1 VSDDLPDTESSA
13 RWPLDEGHTEEYP
26 TITQPLAGPLDRPDW
41 LAGDDAG
48 GGGDADDEWV
58 SQTAHGIR
66 LGIPV
71 AALAAVVLVAAGFWG
86 GAELQ
91 KSQGGTS
98 SSLAGAAAR
107 FRSAAGA
114 GATGA
119 TGSRTGAAG
128 SRFGGLVASA
138 AAAAGT
144 ISVVD
149 GNTLYVDDTLTGS
162 TVKVTLTK
170 STTVT
175 RNADAAAIDL
185 RPGDTVT
192 VQGATGTSGVV
203 TATSVA
209 ATAPGVSSGF
219 GGFGGRFGGGAGAAG
234 AGGTGSTSSNTT
246 TTPSLF
252 GGG

>member
-1 VSDDLPDTESSA
+1 MSDDLPDSESSG

-26 TITQPLAGPLDRPDW
+26 PTANALATPPDRPDR

-48 GGGDADDEWV
+48 EDEEWV
-58 SQTAHGIR
+58 SQTTHGIR

-71 AALAAVVLVAAGFWG
+71 AALTAVVLVAGGFWG

-91 KSQGGTS
+91 KNQGGTS
-98 SSLAGAAAR
+98 SSLASVAAR

-119 TGSRTGAAG
+119 AG
-128 SRFGGLVASA
+128 SGFGGRFASTA
-138 AAAAGT
+138 AATGT

-149 GNTLYVDDTLTGS
+149 GDKLYVLTSAGS
-162 TVKVTLTK
+162 VVKVTLTK

-175 RNADAAAIDL
+175 RNADASAIDL

-192 VQGATGTSGVV
+192 VQGATGNSGAV
-203 TATSVA
+203 TATSVS

-219 GGFGGRFGGGAGAAG
+219 GGFGRGGGGIGA
-234 AGGTGSTSSNTT
+234 TGSTGSNTT
-246 TTPSLF
+246 TTPALF

>member
-1 VSDDLPDTESSA
+1 MSDQLPDPESSLRSPA
-13 RWPLDEGHTEEYP
+13 DEGHTDEYP
-26 TITQPLAGPLDRPDW
+26 TTPHTPATAPEQPGWP
-41 LAGDDAG
+41 AGDE
-48 GGGDADDEWV
+48 DADADEEWV
-58 SQTAHGIR
+58 SQATHGIR

-71 AALAAVVLVAAGFWG
+71 AALVAVVLVAGGFWG

-91 KSQGGTS
+91 KSQGQGGTAG
-98 SSLAGAAAR
+98 SLAGLAAR
-107 FRSAAGA
+107 FRSAA
-114 GATGA
+114 ATGA
-119 TGSRTGAAG
+119 TGAGATPG
-128 SRFGGLVASA
+128 SRFGGLFAST

-149 GNTLYVDDTLTGS
+149 GNTLYVNDTATGS
-162 TVKVTLTK
+162 IVKVTLTR

-192 VQGATGTSGVV
+192 VQGATGSSGAV
-203 TATSVA
+203 TATSVT

-219 GGFGGRFGGGAGAAG
+219 GGFGRGLGAIGATG
-234 AGGTGSTSSNTT
+234 ATGSNTT
-246 TTPSLF
+246 TTPALF

>member
-1 VSDDLPDTESSA
+1 MSDQLPDPESSG
-13 RWPLDEGHTEEYP
+13 RPPLDQGHTEEHP
-26 TITQPLAGPLDRPDW
+26 TIAHALATPLDQPEW

-48 GGGDADDEWV
+48 DADEEWV
-58 SQTAHGIR
+58 SQATHGIR
-66 LGIPV
+66 LALPV
-71 AALAAVVLVAAGFWG
+71 AALLAVVLVAGGFWG

-91 KSQGGTS
+91 KNQGGS
-98 SSLAGAAAR
+98 STTALAGVAAR
-107 FRSAAGA
+107 FRSAAAG

-119 TGSRTGAAG
+119 TGAIA
-128 SRFGGLVASA
+128 SRFGGLFAST

-149 GNTLYVDDTLTGS
+149 GNTLYVNDTATGS
-162 TVKVTLTK
+162 IVKVTLTK

-192 VQGATGTSGVV
+192 VQGATGNSGAV
-203 TATSVA
+203 TATSVS
-209 ATAPGVSSGF
+209 ATAPGVSAGF
-219 GGFGGRFGGGAGAAG
+219 GGFGRGGGAAG
-234 AGGTGSTSSNTT
+234 AGATGSTGSNTS
-246 TTPSLF
+246 TTPALF